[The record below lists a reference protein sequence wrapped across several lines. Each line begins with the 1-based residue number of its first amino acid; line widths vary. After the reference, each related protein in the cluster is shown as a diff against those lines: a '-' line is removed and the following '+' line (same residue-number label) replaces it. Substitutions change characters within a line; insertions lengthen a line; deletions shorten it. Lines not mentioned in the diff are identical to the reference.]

1 MLWIDPDARTA
12 AVALCTEPF
21 GPWAAAAWPRF
32 SADALASAT

>member
-1 MLWIDPDARTA
+1 MLWIDPDAAA

-21 GPWAAAAWPRF
+21 GPWAAEAWPRF